1 MSNRK
6 YCIYYHKSL
15 DGRYYIGQTCQ
26 EVEDRWQFGNGY
38 HSSKF
43 NKEVILKNGGWD
55 SFEHGILESNIDE
68 REVDE
73 KEAYYISLYKADSE
87 GFNTY
92 KQNYSRYHFADLW
105 ADEVIRN
112 NIILKLK
119 EQRNT
124 LEYKQQKS
132 EQMKNLWKDKNYRK
146 KQEEAKEE
154 RIRKLSIKSK
164 ELWKDEDYRKKIANA
179 QSEYRKK
186 DWENPKY
193 RQKMCKQVR
202 CIETGQIFESIK
214 LAAEWCGVKP
224 NSLCSA
230 LSSKTHQSGK
240 HPETGIKLHWERYPV
255 EVGKEG

>member
-26 EVEDRWQFGNGY
+26 EVEDRWQSGNGY

-73 KEAYYISLYKADSE
+73 KEAYYINLYKADSE

-105 ADEVIRN
+105 ADEIIRN

-124 LEYKQQKS
+124 LEYKRQKS
-132 EQMKNLWKDKNYRK
+132 EQMKNLWKDENYRK
-146 KQEEAKEE
+146 K
-154 RIRKLSIKSK
+154 IS
-164 ELWKDEDYRKKIANA
+164 NA

-214 LAAEWCGVKP
+214 LAAEWCGVKS
-224 NSLCSA
+224 NSLCTA

-240 HPETGIKLHWERYPV
+240 HPETGIKLHRERYPV